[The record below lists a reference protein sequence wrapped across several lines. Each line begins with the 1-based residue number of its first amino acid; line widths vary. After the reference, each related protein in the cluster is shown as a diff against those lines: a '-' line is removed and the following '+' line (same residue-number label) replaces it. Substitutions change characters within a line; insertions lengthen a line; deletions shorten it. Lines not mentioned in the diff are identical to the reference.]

1 MNTKLIFF
9 MLINRS
15 RSFVDICIII
25 MNIMKADLH
34 NHSYYSDGVLSPT
47 EVVKL
52 ASEAECDLFSLTD
65 HDTTDGILEAK
76 LEADKLNLNLINGVE
91 ISALWRNMAIHI
103 LGLGIDINNDILQT
117 GLEHNQKLRK
127 ERAEKIALGLWRS
140 GIKDALE
147 KTQRF
152 SKTNMLTRTHFAQ
165 MLISEGYCKDMKA
178 VFRRYLTGKKPG
190 SVRVEWED
198 FDEVV
203 HWIHASGGK
212 AFIAHP
218 FRYRM
223 THTKIKSMLNDF
235 KCVLGDGIEIVTGT
249 SSDEEIQLG
258 SQWASKYNL
267 LATCGSD
274 FHGWPNQ
281 RVRIG
286 HLRDLPDPA
295 IAVWRYL

>member
-1 MNTKLIFF
+1 
-9 MLINRS
+9 
-15 RSFVDICIII
+15 
-25 MNIMKADLH
+25 MKADLH
-34 NHSYYSDGVLSPT
+34 NHSYYSDGVLSPS

-52 ASEAECDLFSLTD
+52 ADKAGCDLFSLTD
-65 HDTTDGILEAK
+65 HDTTDGIGEAQIEANK
-76 LEADKLNLNLINGVE
+76 LSLNLVNGVE
-91 ISALWRNMAIHI
+91 ISAFWRNMTIHI
-103 LGLGIDINNDILQT
+103 LGLGIDVNNEVLQT
-117 GLEHNQKLRK
+117 GLAHNQQLRK
-127 ERAEKIALGLWRS
+127 DRAEKIALGLWRS

-147 KTQRF
+147 KTQNF

-190 SVRVEWED
+190 GVHVEWRD

-203 HWIHASGGK
+203 HWIHSAGGK
-212 AFIAHP
+212 ALIAHP

-223 THTKIKSMLNDF
+223 THTKIKTMLSDF
-235 KCVLGDGIEIVTGT
+235 KFVSGDGIEVVTGT

-258 SQWASKYNL
+258 NQWAGKYNL

-286 HLRDLPDPA
+286 NLQDLPDTDK
-295 IAVWRYL
+295 AVWRYL